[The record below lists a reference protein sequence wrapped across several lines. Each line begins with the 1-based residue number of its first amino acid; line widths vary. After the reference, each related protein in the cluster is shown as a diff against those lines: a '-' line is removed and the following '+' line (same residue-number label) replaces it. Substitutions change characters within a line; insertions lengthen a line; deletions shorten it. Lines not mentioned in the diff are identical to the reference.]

1 MTDNFIQLGNSN
13 RGLVLNEYKGEYS
26 IAEAREAQDGK
37 VWMDFCYP
45 QFKQQPQDKA
55 VPKAVKLGP
64 PAQAYGILRQLL
76 QQLEAEMANTNTPAS
91 DASALGGRVVKPE
104 DDDIGF

>member
-45 QFKQQPQDKA
+45 QFKQAPQDKA
-55 VPKAVKLGP
+55 VPKAVRLGP
-64 PAQAYGILRQLL
+64 PDQAAKILVQLL
-76 QQLEAEMANTNTPAS
+76 NMIDPSLFASMNPTPAS
-91 DASALGGRVVKPE
+91 AASALGGRVV
-104 DDDIGF
+104 DDDIPF